1 MYGSI
6 AYNEKYELKIIDTN
20 CVSCG
25 LSMEIRKGLPA
36 YCPACLQEY
45 PALLEHYRK
54 YLKGTQ
60 IASCSTISKLK
71 IVS

>member
-6 AYNEKYELKIIDTN
+6 SYNDKYELKVFDTN
-20 CVSCG
+20 CISCG
-25 LSMEIRKGLPA
+25 LSIEFREGLPA

-45 PALLEHYRK
+45 PVLLAKYRK

-60 IASCSTISKLK
+60 IAELFYE
-71 IVS
+71 

>member
-6 AYNEKYELKIIDTN
+6 AYNEKYELKIIETN

-36 YCPACLQEY
+36 YCPTCLREY
-45 PALLEHYRK
+45 PALLEKYRR

-60 IASCSTISKLK
+60 IADLFYE
-71 IVS
+71 

>member
-6 AYNEKYELKIIDTN
+6 SYNDKYELKVFDTN
-20 CVSCG
+20 CISCG
-25 LSMEIRKGLPA
+25 LSMEIRQGLPA

-45 PALLEHYRK
+45 PVLLAKYRK

-60 IASCSTISKLK
+60 IADLFYE
-71 IVS
+71 

>member
-45 PALLEHYRK
+45 PVLLAKYRK

-60 IASCSTISKLK
+60 IADLFYE
-71 IVS
+71 

>member
-6 AYNEKYELKIIDTN
+6 AYNEKYELKIIETN

-36 YCPACLQEY
+36 YCPACLREY
-45 PALLEHYRK
+45 PALLEKYRR

-60 IASCSTISKLK
+60 IAELFYEK
-71 IVS
+71 